1 LARPGK
7 RLLPSAASQNQYA
20 EFRIGPEF
28 RDPNGIAAQYPL
40 GVVRRVRPAAKLYD
54 FGRRS
59 YCGSEFE
66 KSESVI
72 RAFEQVKL
80 DNVSRVRVQIS
91 EAADEFARVVFVEQS
106 HASTQPC
113 GKLVNRTEIVRLQFR
128 VIIEDLLLG
137 RAGREPLQHVPSGDA
152 QPADRRLAGEFTGL
166 DRDAGTH
173 LSRVSLARDEWLYDA
188 DGRESAGEYQTAFSV
203 SPTAASIEV
212 YPGGKFRR
220 ALSATVKVR

>member
-1 LARPGK
+1 LWQRVRKVGVGDPGF
-7 RLLPSAASQNQYA
+7 RASQTRQREPSQGTNQ
-20 EFRIGPEF
+20 RG
-28 RDPNGIAAQYPL
+28 G
-40 GVVRRVRPAAKLYD
+40 RRVCASG
-54 FGRRS
+54 FRRT
-59 YCGSEFE
+59 
-66 KSESVI
+66 
-72 RAFEQVKL
+72 A
-80 DNVSRVRVQIS
+80 VS
-91 EAADEFARVVFVEQS
+91 QS

-188 DGRESAGEYQTAFSV
+188 DGRESAGETKQHSACR
-203 SPTAASIEV
+203 PPPRASKSTLEESSGELF
-212 YPGGKFRR
+212 P
-220 ALSATVKVR
+220 LQ